1 MEIDQIID
9 FGRCWN
15 PKLIIF
21 YVGTVKFNLT
31 HWISFRNGF
40 QKWIVFTNRKIIEFF
55 GASWSTNRIINLG
68 NSMIVE
74 WIECFD
80 TLFVSFFSNE
90 QDWLK
95 LSVNQRLGQF
105 RHWKTVSWLTI
116 PISAPTL
123 SPLIS
128 STRMRPQWPRT
139 KVCSRYGFSIK
150 Y

>member
-1 MEIDQIID
+1 
-9 FGRCWN
+9 
-15 PKLIIF
+15 
-21 YVGTVKFNLT
+21 
-31 HWISFRNGF
+31 
-40 QKWIVFTNRKIIEFF
+40 
-55 GASWSTNRIINLG
+55 
-68 NSMIVE
+68 MIVE

-80 TLFVSFFSNE
+80 TLFVSFLNA

-105 RHWKTVSWLTI
+105 HHRKTDSWLTI

-139 KVCSRYGFSIK
+139 KV
-150 Y
+150 